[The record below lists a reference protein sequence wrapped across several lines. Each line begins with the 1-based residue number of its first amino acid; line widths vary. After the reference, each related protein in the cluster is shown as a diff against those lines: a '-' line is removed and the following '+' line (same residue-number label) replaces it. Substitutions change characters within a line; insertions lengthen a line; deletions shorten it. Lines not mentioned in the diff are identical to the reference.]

1 MRPDGEMR
9 AARSLGNRV
18 PAPVYSRA
26 LLCYDD
32 RVALDDAKAEPLEA
46 KAKGMAAKKPAPAP
60 APAPPT
66 ETPRKT
72 PEQLRDRVRASLLR
86 RSV

>member
-1 MRPDGEMR
+1 MRPDDEMR

-32 RVALDDAKAEPLEA
+32 RVALDGATAEPLEA

-60 APAPPT
+60 APPT

-72 PEQLRDRVRASLLR
+72 PEQFRDRVRASLLR

>member
-1 MRPDGEMR
+1 MR
-9 AARSLGNRV
+9 ATRSLGNRV

-32 RVALDDAKAEPLEA
+32 RVALDGATGEPLEA
-46 KAKGMAAKKPAPAP
+46 KAKGTAAKKP

-66 ETPRKT
+66 ETPRNT